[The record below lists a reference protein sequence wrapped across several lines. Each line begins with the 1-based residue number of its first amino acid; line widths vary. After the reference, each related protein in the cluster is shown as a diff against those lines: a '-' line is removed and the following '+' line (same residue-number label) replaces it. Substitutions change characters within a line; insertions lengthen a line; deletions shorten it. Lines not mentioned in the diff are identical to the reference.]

1 MPQWGESLREV
12 KFTPWDTSA
21 YNNVYIK
28 LTLFQMEF
36 GISCK
41 LASATLHVCC
51 PFCVLALSILSA
63 GNASFPGSTP
73 PPPIVSLHAYHIS
86 VPAGTCLRRPGR
98 NPPGWWSRRCRCHLQ
113 PPARRS
119 PSPTPTSSR
128 IPQRCSAPWTASCP
142 ADFPFKN
149 HARASIILFFAQ
161 KYYII
166 PLRTS
171 YEASQSVGSQRA
183 QSGAFKWQKRGN
195 FHDDACFCMRGDQ
208 CHTEAGG
215 GLKAAHRDI

>member
-1 MPQWGESLREV
+1 MPRWGVSLREA
-12 KFTPWDTSA
+12 KFTPCEWNTSA
-21 YNNVYIK
+21 HNNVDIK
-28 LTLFQMEF
+28 LTLFQMEL
-36 GISCK
+36 K
-41 LASATLHVCC
+41 ALAVSSPQQHCMYVALSVSW
-51 PFCVLALSILSA
+51 PLSILSA
-63 GNASFPGSTP
+63 GNASFPGSP
-73 PPPIVSLHAYHIS
+73 PPTPIVSLHAYYIS

-128 IPQRCSAPWTASCP
+128 IPQRCSAPWNASCP

-166 PLRTS
+166 PLQTS
-171 YEASQSVGSQRA
+171 YGALQSVGSQRA

-195 FHDDACFCMRGDQ
+195 FHISNDDACLCMRGD
-208 CHTEAGG
+208 
-215 GLKAAHRDI
+215 